1 MYKDLIA
8 KFPQPAVLV
17 IGDLMLDVY
26 LKGASTRLTPEAPVP
41 VVDIASRTT
50 TLGGGAN
57 TAVNVKYLGA
67 KVTLCSVSGPD
78 EDGAKA
84 ASLLEA
90 AGINGKI
97 LHCPSRET
105 IVKTRVIA
113 GHQLPTRFDCRTANA
128 ISGAKA

>member
-8 KFPQPAVLV
+8 KFAQPAVLV

-26 LKGASTRLTPEAPVP
+26 LKGAS
-41 VVDIASRTT
+41 
-50 TLGGGAN
+50 AN

-105 IVKTRVIA
+105 IVKTSVMA
-113 GHQLPTRFDCRTANA
+113 GHQLLTRYDC
-128 ISGAKA
+128 G